1 MKYRHLCVVVWL
13 VAGSLQS
20 FVIQVFAESS
30 HDQIEVEQHQKT
42 ADFRGEHA
50 SAHVFELVNWVV
62 HAGDHQGL
70 PFVVVDKTQARVFVF
85 NGTGQLLGAAPALVG
100 FMRGDDGVPGLGNL
114 PLSRISPKERITPS
128 GRFIATLDNNVSG
141 QNILWVDYD
150 QAISMHEVRSVDQS
164 ERRLQRLAST
174 SVDDNRISYG
184 CINVSAVFWSE
195 VLMPTFTGTEGIVY
209 VLPETRSWRSI
220 FVAFQAWP

>member
-1 MKYRHLCVVVWL
+1 VVVWL

-30 HDQIEVEQHQKT
+30 HDPIEVAQHQTT
-42 ADFRGEHA
+42 ADFRGEHV
-50 SAHVFELVNWVV
+50 SANVYELANWVV

-70 PFVVVDKTQARVFVF
+70 PFVVVDKTQAHVFVF
-85 NGTGQLLGAAPALVG
+85 NGAGRLLGAAPALVG

-150 QAISMHEVRSVDQS
+150 QAISMHAVRSVDQS

-184 CINVSAVFWSE
+184 CINVSAVFWSD

-209 VLPETRSWRSI
+209 VLPETRSWRSM
-220 FVAFQAWP
+220 FVAF